1 MSVAAK
7 PEASPRRDAAW
18 SRRRALQSAGAA
30 VVTAAGIVEHAQSA
44 AAQSPTGSPA
54 VAATPAILAD
64 FKVVLHAAE
73 VENWP
78 YVLSNLKNLTQE
90 WPRAQLRVVVDG
102 SAVTSLQGTNN
113 LTTELAQLA
122 GAGVQL
128 QVCPNALHE
137 HGIDPDTIP
146 SYAQTNLGGVV
157 ALVLAQHEGFAYVKP

>member
-1 MSVAAK
+1 MSVTAK
-7 PEASPRRDAAW
+7 FEANPGRDAAW

-30 VVTAAGIVEHAQSA
+30 VVTAVAIAEHAQDT

-54 VAATPAILAD
+54 VAATPAIPAD

-122 GAGVQL
+122 GAGVQV

-137 HGIDPDTIP
+137 HAIDPGTIP

-157 ALVLAQHEGFAYVKP
+157 ALVLAQHEGFAY